1 MPEDHPRIRV
11 AKMFGISNDLY
22 GNNIASAHELA
33 KGYTRPVVHDA
44 PSEVSS
50 DIRFAQQELPAR
62 RKLNLILKSKSI
74 HEKPIHVG
82 DQVQTNSKL
91 SSSETS
97 YLE

>member
-91 SSSETS
+91 SSSETW